1 MDEFKTF
8 ALKWYLEGIILSRIE
23 KAILDVKEIPAVM
36 HRVIVIQTAEDFCQ
50 EAKENYAFLKKEFAK
65 ENVTIVF
72 TVQEFN
78 QIIDD
83 VVSQL
88 IDLLCD

>member
-8 ALKWYLEGIILSRIE
+8 TLKWYLEGMLLSRLE
-23 KAILDVKEIPAVM
+23 KATLDVKEIPAVM

-50 EAKENYAFLKKEFAK
+50 ETKANYAFLKKEFAK
-65 ENVTIVF
+65 ENITIDY

-83 VVSQL
+83 VASQL